1 MPWTASSLTKSEKA
15 EREQALKGT
24 SKDSMEESELNQKI
38 EELKGTVWVRRQLA
52 LAVDCTM
59 LGLACILLFLWN
71 GFGAWSMGLGMF
83 IGIPL
88 VVLGVI
94 LYLLAVAFDL
104 KRAGSL

>member
-1 MPWTASSLTKSEKA
+1 MPWTASSLTKSEKGDC
-15 EREQALKGT
+15 EQALKGT
-24 SKDSMEESELNQKI
+24 SNLMEESELNQKI